1 MREEVRALV
10 KELKNSSVSHPE
22 RYSYEKCKIDGRV
35 ADQRSSDQRNF
46 SHEIESME

>member
-1 MREEVRALV
+1 MV

-22 RYSYEKCKIDGRV
+22 RSRDSYEKCKIDGRV
-35 ADQRSSDQRNF
+35 VDQRSSDQRNI